1 MCAAAHTVDV
11 GVIGLGPNG
20 TEHLANYERHPRARV
35 VAVCDVDEG
44 LANEVAGR
52 YGIANVH
59 TDLSILEHDDIDMI
73 AICAPNPFHGEYT
86 IRALEAGKH
95 VFVEKPMALEV
106 ESVER
111 IVELWRETGLRV
123 MIGLIRRFNPLSQ
136 MVKRTIDEGIVG
148 EVFYAESDY
157 IHDLRGYPHMED
169 PFGSDGIHPLDILR
183 WYVGDVVEVQAYANR
198 MVWPELTYSTTVAI
212 FRFESGC
219 IGKVAVTWVPACTQ
233 RHGARVFGSE
243 ATVIDDRICLAGT
256 DEWTPLPV
264 QSIEGHP
271 YKPEDDHCIDCLVE
285 GREPLINCLE
295 GAKSTV
301 ACLVVKDAIEQGGP
315 VKIPQFEE

>member
-1 MCAAAHTVDV
+1 MWTAVDVVKV

-20 TEHLANYERHPRARV
+20 REHLANYEHHPRARV
-35 VAVCDVDEG
+35 VAICDVDEG

-59 TDLSILEHDDIDMI
+59 RDLSILERDDIDMV
-73 AICAPNPFHGEYT
+73 AICAPNPFHGAYT

-95 VFVEKPMALEV
+95 VFVEKPMAMEV
-106 ESVER
+106 ASVAR
-111 IVELWRETGLRV
+111 IVELWRQTGLRV
-123 MIGLIRRFNPLSQ
+123 MTGLIRRFNPLSQ
-136 MVKRTIDEGIVG
+136 MIKRTIDEGVLG

-157 IHDLRGYPHMED
+157 IHDLRGYRHMED

-198 MVWPELTYSTTVAI
+198 MVWPEPAHPTTLAI
-212 FRFESGC
+212 YRFASGC
-219 IGKVAVTWVPACTQ
+219 VGKVAVTWVPACTQ

-243 ATVIDDRICLAGT
+243 ATIIDDRICLAGT
-256 DEWTPLPV
+256 DEWMPLPV
-264 QSIEGHP
+264 QPIEGHP
-271 YKPEDDHCIDCLVE
+271 YRPEDDHFIDCLVD

-315 VKIPQFEE
+315 VRIPQFEE